1 MRLYLLGTCPLLLL
15 LLPATAHAADLYV
28 APTGSDTAAGT
39 QADPL
44 ATMAKAQTLA
54 KAGDTV
60 FFRGGTYAYT
70 KGTNS
75 CSSGTASISGVTLD
89 KSGAA
94 GSTINYFAYPGEVPV
109 LDFDGIRDSCRIKGI
124 LVTGNY
130 IHLKGLELKGVRQN
144 NDLNHE
150 SWGIWIQGSHNTFE
164 TLNLH
169 NMMGP
174 GLFIARGSD
183 NLVLNCDS
191 HDNFDEHT
199 SNGAGESADGFGCHV
214 DANETGNVFHGC
226 RAWWNTDDGYD
237 FINAESACTVEYSW
251 AWLNGY
257 KPGTMESIGNGN
269 GFKGGGYGAD
279 AKQFPPA
286 NQQMQHTVRF
296 CLAFANK
303 AAGFYANHN
312 PVSEFFYNNTSFGNH
327 PDFNMLGE
335 NGAGAA
341 ITVGVYRNNIALGG
355 TLFSGNDKGPAP
367 DDASNSWNTAGVT
380 VTEADFQSVAT
391 TGMDAPRQADGSLPL
406 LPNFR
411 LKADSDLIDK
421 GVDLKLPFAG
431 KAPDLG
437 AFEVGLDMPVVV
449 GGSGNL
455 PGTAGTTSGGVTS
468 GGATM
473 TGGATTSGGV
483 TSGGATTTGG
493 ATTSGGAVTTTG
505 GDVTVSGGSG
515 GSGSSQAGATS
526 NPTAGASAGNTDTPN
541 PADTGAGCTCRV
553 GSRER
558 SERAWFWLLPAWL
571 LIRRRRAA

>member
-1 MRLYLLGTCPLLLL
+1 MKTLRPYLLGTCPLLLL

-28 APTGSDTAAGT
+28 APAPTGSDTNAGT
-39 QADPL
+39 QAAPL
-44 ATMAKAQTLA
+44 ATIGKAQTLA

-70 KGTNS
+70 KGTS
-75 CSSGTASISGVTLD
+75 ACSSGTSSISGATLD
-89 KSGAA
+89 KSGTA
-94 GSTINYFAYPGEVPV
+94 GSTINYFAFPGEVPV
-109 LDFDGIRDSCRIKGI
+109 FDFDGIRDSCRIKGL

-169 NMMGP
+169 HMMGP

-214 DANETGNVFHGC
+214 DAGESGNVFHGC

-237 FINAESACTVEYSW
+237 FINAEAACTVEYSW

-279 AKQFPPA
+279 ATQFPPA

-303 AAGFYANHN
+303 AAGFYANHH
-312 PVSEFFYNNTSFGNH
+312 PISEFFYNNTSYGNH

-335 NGAGAA
+335 SGAGAD

-355 TLFSGNDKGPAP
+355 MLFSNNTHSP

-380 VTEADFQSVAT
+380 VTEADFQSVAM
-391 TGMDAPRQADGSLPL
+391 TGMDAPRQADGSLPV

-411 LKADSDLIDK
+411 LKPDSDLIDK

-437 AFEVGLDMPVVV
+437 AFELGLEPPVV
-449 GGSGNL
+449 GGGAGNVA
-455 PGTAGTTSGGVTS
+455 GAAGTSSGG
-468 GGATM
+468 
-473 TGGATTSGGV
+473 
-483 TSGGATTTGG
+483 TTTGG
-493 ATTSGGAVTTTG
+493 GGVPGVSGSTSDTG
-505 GDVTVSGGSG
+505 GNVTVSGGSSSA
-515 GSGSSQAGATS
+515 GSGPITAGTTTS
-526 NPTAGASAGNTDTPN
+526 PTAGAAGSANSDVPGDSG
-541 PADTGAGCTCRV
+541 ADSGCACRL
-553 GSRER
+553 GSQRP
-558 SERAWFWLLPAWL
+558 SPGSLLLLLPAWL
-571 LIRRRRAA
+571 LVRRRRSR